1 MLKNG
6 YFQRRMKIRTDIA
19 VFFFLCLIFQN
30 TVHAQSRMQF
40 SGMSGTMLAHST
52 YNRNLDNRKSLGVQF
67 SYLWDLSLDTLSTS
81 KEISKKYVGI
91 SMYGID
97 MGDGFLNGDHTARKR
112 LPAMGFAT
120 GGMIITGIQRKLQGV
135 LGQSS
140 LGLQFGF
147 GPMLVSK
154 YYDAVKNPAN
164 QAIGS
169 RLNFGSQL
177 KLQFTHLLST
187 HSAIGIG
194 AEMFHVSNTNFQK
207 PNVGLNYL
215 QGNFSFI
222 HLFHEK
228 DAMKKNVRQSFSKK
242 TAIARYQLSSRA
254 AFRKFRMDYPVNYA
268 VLVLEADYGFQ
279 KKYLAAKEHELMYK
293 VPAIE
298 WRAGLNYFYEMPRS
312 VQTTDGKT
320 LSLEA
325 RSELG
330 LYGRALFRMGW
341 VDIFVDLGY
350 YLIPPKTDRID
361 LLQKNKYIYNA
372 IGSQYRLAKN
382 LFLIHR
388 MKAHFQ
394 IADYLEMG
402 LVYRL

>member
-1 MLKNG
+1 
-6 YFQRRMKIRTDIA
+6 
-19 VFFFLCLIFQN
+19 
-30 TVHAQSRMQF
+30 
-40 SGMSGTMLAHST
+40 
-52 YNRNLDNRKSLGVQF
+52 
-67 SYLWDLSLDTLSTS
+67 
-81 KEISKKYVGI
+81 
-91 SMYGID
+91 
-97 MGDGFLNGDHTARKR
+97 
-112 LPAMGFAT
+112 
-120 GGMIITGIQRKLQGV
+120 
-135 LGQSS
+135 
-140 LGLQFGF
+140 
-147 GPMLVSK
+147 
-154 YYDAVKNPAN
+154 
-164 QAIGS
+164 
-169 RLNFGSQL
+169 
-177 KLQFTHLLST
+177 
-187 HSAIGIG
+187 
-194 AEMFHVSNTNFQK
+194 
-207 PNVGLNYL
+207 LNYL